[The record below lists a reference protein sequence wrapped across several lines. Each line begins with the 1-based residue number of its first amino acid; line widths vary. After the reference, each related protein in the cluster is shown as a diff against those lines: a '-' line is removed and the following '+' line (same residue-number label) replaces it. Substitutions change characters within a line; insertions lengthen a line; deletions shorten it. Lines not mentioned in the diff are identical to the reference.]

1 MTTFFAF
8 LKDDSGA
15 TVIEYGLLTAGIS
28 IVIIGAVQGIG
39 SSLNARFDTVATQLK

>member
-15 TVIEYGLLTAGIS
+15 TAIEYVLLAAGIS
-28 IVIIGAVQGIG
+28 SVIIGAVQGIG

>member
-1 MTTFFAF
+1 
-8 LKDDSGA
+8 SGA